1 MDTIFARAT
10 PPGRSGVAIIRVS
23 GPSAFGVVEAFGAA
37 PVAPRTPALR
47 RLLWDG
53 EVLDEALLLGFA
65 AGASFTGEDVLEI
78 QCHGSIAVV
87 NAFLAA
93 LGALPNLRPAEAGEF
108 TRRALMNGRLDLT
121 QVEALADLID
131 AETEMQRRVAARG
144 FEGGFSDRIA
154 QWRQDLLRAAA
165 LIEATID
172 FADEEVP
179 VDVIPEVLEL
189 LRKTMAGFE
198 KAAAGVA
205 FGERLREGFEVAL
218 VGAPNVGKSTLLNAL
233 AGRDAALTSE
243 YAGTTRDVIEV
254 RMDIKGLPVTLL
266 DTAGVR
272 DGQDP
277 VEVAGIERT
286 RARAEG
292 ADLRLFLGPV
302 PKGLIPGDQDIHLVP
317 KADEGSRG
325 QGLPVSGR
333 TGQGVDVLVDQIGT
347 ALLQRQPAETIATR
361 SRHQAALR
369 RALDDLHAAEARLLS
384 DGGFPEL
391 AAEDM
396 RKALRA
402 LDGLLGRVGVEDL
415 LGEIFSSFCI
425 GK

>member
-10 PPGRSGVAIIRVS
+10 PPGRSGVAVIRIS
-23 GPSAFGVVEAFGAA
+23 GAEAFNVPAFFGAA
-37 PVAPRTPALR
+37 PVVPRRPALR

-53 EVLDEALLLGFA
+53 ALLDEVLLLGFA
-65 AGASFTGEDVLEI
+65 SGASFTGEDVLEI

-87 NAFLAA
+87 NVLLEHLAQMP
-93 LGALPNLRPAEAGEF
+93 GLRPAEAGEF
-108 TRRALMNGRLDLT
+108 TRRALDNGNLDLT

-131 AETEMQRRVAARG
+131 AETEMQRRLAARG
-144 FEGGFSDRIA
+144 FSGAFGNRIA
-154 QWRQDLLRAAA
+154 GWRQSLLRAAS

-179 VDVIPEVLEL
+179 EDVTPEVLRL
-189 LRKTMAGFE
+189 LDGLLAEFRQAV
-198 KAAAGVA
+198 AGVA
-205 FGERLREGFEVAL
+205 FGERVREGFEVAL

-254 RMDIKGLPVTLL
+254 RMDIAGLPVTLL

-272 DGQDP
+272 EGQDE
-277 VEVAGIERT
+277 VEAAGIERT
-286 RARAEG
+286 RARAAA
-292 ADLRLFLGPV
+292 ADLRIFLGPPPV
-302 PKGLIPGDQDIHLVP
+302 GVEPRDSDIHVAP
-317 KADEGSRG
+317 KADLGAEPN
-325 QGLPVSGR
+325 GLSVSGR
-333 TGQGVDVLVDQIGT
+333 TGQGISELVAAVGERLQTQQPSDILATRARHQE
-347 ALLQRQPAETIATR
+347 ALQRGISAIELAR
-361 SRHQAALR
+361 
-369 RALDDLHAAEARLLS
+369 ARLLS
-384 DGGFPEL
+384 DGGFPEM
-391 AAEDM
+391 AAQDM
-396 RKALRA
+396 REALRA